1 LIRRIF
7 QGSSAGN
14 NVTAFFQE
22 LFQFG
27 FYKRNQGR
35 IARQATFFTLL
46 AIIALGAWRLH
57 LWMGGAGIVGESS
70 ASATDANWL
79 IDSLYASRSYL
90 VPLLVFAVGSWIAFR
105 VVQMP
110 AFADFLISVEAEMN
124 KVAWPSRSELF
135 KASLVV
141 IFTIFFLAAL
151 LATYDFL
158 LTLVPV
164 AWNWLVARFYGA
176 G

>member
-1 LIRRIF
+1 
-7 QGSSAGN
+7 
-14 NVTAFFQE
+14 VTAFFQE
-22 LFQFG
+22 LFHLG

-57 LWMGGAGIVGESS
+57 LWMGGAGLVAESA
-70 ASATDANWL
+70 ASAGGNWL
-79 IDSLYASRSYL
+79 VDFLYASRSYL
-90 VPLLVFAVGSWIAFR
+90 VPLLVFVIGGWIAFR

-110 AFADFLISVEAEMN
+110 AFADFLISVEAEMS

-141 IFTIFFLAAL
+141 ILTIFFLAAL
-151 LATYDFL
+151 LATYDFV
-158 LTLVPV
+158 LTLVPR
-164 AWNWLVARFYGA
+164 AWNWLVERLTGA

>member
-1 LIRRIF
+1 M
-7 QGSSAGN
+7 
-14 NVTAFFQE
+14 TAFFQE
-22 LFQFG
+22 LFHFG
-27 FYKRNQGR
+27 FYKRSQGR

-57 LWMGGAGIVGESS
+57 IWMGGAGITSPS
-70 ASATDANWL
+70 AAGAADGNWWL
-79 IDSLYASRSYL
+79 NSFYSSRSYS
-90 VPLLVFAVGSWIAFR
+90 VPLLLFALGSWAAFR
-105 VVQMP
+105 AVQMP

-124 KVAWPSRSELF
+124 KVSWPARSELF

-141 IFTIFFLAAL
+141 ILMIFFLAAL

-164 AWNWLVARFYGA
+164 GWNKLLALFSGT
-176 G
+176 

>member
-1 LIRRIF
+1 M
-7 QGSSAGN
+7 
-14 NVTAFFQE
+14 TALFRE
-22 LFQFG
+22 LFQFS
-27 FYKRNQGR
+27 FYKRSQGR

-57 LWMGGAGIVGESS
+57 LWMGGAGIVGESAAAGS
-70 ASATDANWL
+70 EGFWL
-79 IDSLYASRSYL
+79 LDSVYNSRSYL
-90 VPLLVFAVGSWIAFR
+90 VPLLVFALGSWAAFR
-105 VVQMP
+105 AVQMP

-141 IFTIFFLAAL
+141 ILTIFFLAAL

-158 LTLVPV
+158 LTLVPHY
-164 AWNWLVARFYGA
+164 WNQLITLVWGA
-176 G
+176 

>member
-1 LIRRIF
+1 M
-7 QGSSAGN
+7 
-14 NVTAFFQE
+14 TALFQE
-22 LFQFG
+22 LFHFG
-27 FYKRNQGR
+27 FYKRSQGR

-57 LWMGGAGIVGESS
+57 LWMGGAGIISES
-70 ASATDANWL
+70 ATSATDGNWL
-79 IDSLYASRSYL
+79 LDYFYTSRSYL
-90 VPLLVFAVGSWIAFR
+90 VPLFLFVLGSWIAFR

-110 AFADFLISVEAEMN
+110 TFADFLISVEAEMN

-141 IFTIFFLAAL
+141 ILTIFFLAAL

-164 AWNWLVARFYGA
+164 AWNWLLSRFSGA

>member
-1 LIRRIF
+1 
-7 QGSSAGN
+7 
-14 NVTAFFQE
+14 VTTFFQE
-22 LFQFG
+22 LFHFG
-27 FYKRNQGR
+27 FYKRSQGR

-57 LWMGGAGIVGESS
+57 LWMGGAGLVGESA
-70 ASATDANWL
+70 ASATDGNWL
-79 IDSLYASRSYL
+79 LNNLYTSRSYL
-90 VPLLVFAVGSWIAFR
+90 VPMLVFALGGWIAFR
-105 VVQMP
+105 AIQMP

-124 KVAWPSRSELF
+124 KVAWPSRNELF

-141 IFTIFFLAAL
+141 ILTIFFLAAL

-164 AWNWLVARFYGA
+164 AWKWLMARLA
-176 G
+176 GGE